1 MLDTKV
7 KYAKGPFLM
16 YNNLRA
22 MYMTIGEAALYL
34 DVNRLTIR
42 RWLKSGRLNGE
53 RIGHFTLILKDDV
66 RRIAIQERMVAS
78 KGRMD
83 SIPK

>member
-1 MLDTKV
+1 MD
-7 KYAKGPFLM
+7 
-16 YNNLRA
+16 NNIRT
-22 MYMTIGEAALYL
+22 MYMTIGEATSYL
-34 DVNRLTIR
+34 DINRLTIR

-66 RRIAIQERMVAS
+66 HKIAIQERMFAS

-83 SIPK
+83 SSPK